1 MAKIHGVAGE
11 WARVQGT
18 VTGLWPLFIGVFL
31 LGFSFAL
38 AVFVSFGWGAIFVV
52 LSMIEIC
59 LTLAY
64 GLRRVERYFKGAR
77 GEERVAG
84 ILRRLP
90 SDYHVFNDYVVGRC
104 HVDHVVVGPPG
115 VFAVETKNWTGKVTV
130 EEGRILIDGILP
142 SRPPLAQ
149 VVREAELVRTSLAAK
164 GWTGTV
170 TPVLAF
176 SSDNFLAHIAEVGSA
191 VIVNANELE
200 ERFNSGREILAPS
213 ERTRLVG
220 LME

>member
-11 WARVQGT
+11 WARVQGA

-31 LGFSFAL
+31 LGFSFAFAIFASL
-38 AVFVSFGWGAIFVV
+38 EWGAVFVV
-52 LSMIEIC
+52 LSMLEIC
-59 LTLAY
+59 LTLAH

-77 GEERVAG
+77 GEEKVAG

-90 SDYHVFNDYVVGRC
+90 SDYHVFNDYVVG
-104 HVDHVVVGPPG
+104 HSHIDHVVVGPPG
-115 VFAVETKNWTGKVTV
+115 VFAVETKNWSGKVTV
-130 EEGRILIDGILP
+130 DDGSILIDGVPP

-149 VVREAELVRTSLAAK
+149 VVREAELVRLSLGAK

-176 SSDNFLAHIAEVGSA
+176 AADNFISHIAEVGSA
-191 VIVNANELE
+191 VIVNASELE
-200 ERFNSGREILAPS
+200 ERFNSGREILSSP